1 MHDPIDPA
9 SLLIGALGGAG
20 MTLLLTFVAAGV
32 TVWRQGWSEG
42 TPIQGEGIERAKRR
56 GDL

>member
-1 MHDPIDPA
+1 
-9 SLLIGALGGAG
+9 